1 MKGEEDSKL
10 RVALVGDYPLDEK
23 KVSGGVQAVMVN
35 LADSL
40 SKICELDI
48 HILAP
53 QKGVRGDTFFK
64 KDSINYHFFP
74 KFTPF
79 ELSLMLGVNKRRIL
93 KRLSQIKPAIV
104 HAHSTAYSYLCKNSS
119 YPIIITPHGI
129 PQREAKY
136 RMRKLKVLRT
146 WLHGTILGLLLSR
159 YTRYLILISE
169 YSRKVLKLSPQA
181 RYFFIPNPV
190 RSNFFA
196 LKNREVKD
204 RLLFVAADIS
214 PLKNPLLLLKALPA
228 LRKRFHEISLHM
240 VGDFNNSDFF
250 DLLKE
255 FISQNQIEQNVRF
268 TGLLT
273 EDEVVREYEE
283 CSVFVLTS
291 DQENLPMVV
300 QQAMAAG
307 KPVIATRVGGVAE
320 LIRDGATGLLVEPGD
335 LEAVTKGIAMLL
347 CDESYRDRLGR
358 AAKEEALR
366 KFTGEVV
373 ARSTYEV
380 YRSVLRGLSL

>member
-1 MKGEEDSKL
+1 MKIA
-10 RVALVGDYPLDEK
+10 VVGDYPLDEEK
-23 KVSGGVQAVMVN
+23 IEGGVQSAMVN
-35 LADSL
+35 LVHGLA
-40 SKICELDI
+40 KTGKLDI
-48 HILAP
+48 HVVAP
-53 QKGVRGDTFFK
+53 KKGISGNISFT

-79 ELSLMLGVNKRRIL
+79 ELSLILGVNKRRIFE
-93 KRLSQIKPAIV
+93 RLLQIKPAIV
-104 HAHSTAYSYLCKNSS
+104 HAHSTGYSYLCRNSS

-307 KPVIATRVGGVAE
+307 KAVIATRVGGVPE

-335 LEAVTKGIAMLL
+335 LEAVTKGIALL
-347 CDESYRDRLGR
+347 LRDDRIREGVGR

-366 KFTGEVV
+366 RFTGEAV
-373 ARSTYEV
+373 AKSTYEA
-380 YRSVLRGLSL
+380 YQEVLKDFSR

>member
-1 MKGEEDSKL
+1 MKNGSKMKIA
-10 RVALVGDYPLDEK
+10 VVGDYPLDEEK
-23 KVSGGVQAVMVN
+23 IEGGVQSAMVN
-35 LADSL
+35 LVHGLA
-40 SKICELDI
+40 KTGKLDI
-48 HILAP
+48 HVVAP
-53 QKGVRGDTFFK
+53 KKGISGNISFT

-79 ELSLMLGVNKRRIL
+79 ELSLILGVNKRRIFE
-93 KRLSQIKPAIV
+93 RLLQIKPAIV
-104 HAHSTAYSYLCKNSS
+104 HAHSTGYSYLCRNSS

-307 KPVIATRVGGVAE
+307 KAVIATRVGGVPE

-335 LEAVTKGIAMLL
+335 LEAVTKGIALL
-347 CDESYRDRLGR
+347 LRDDRIREGVGR

-366 KFTGEVV
+366 RFTGEAV
-373 ARSTYEV
+373 AKSTYEA
-380 YRSVLRGLSL
+380 YQEVLKDFSR